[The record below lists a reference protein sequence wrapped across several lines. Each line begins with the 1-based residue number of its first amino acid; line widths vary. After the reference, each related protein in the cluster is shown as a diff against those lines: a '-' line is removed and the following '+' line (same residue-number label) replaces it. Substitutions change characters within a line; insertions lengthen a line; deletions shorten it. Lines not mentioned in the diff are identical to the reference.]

1 MGFYSWKCLSINT
14 KVLRYR
20 KKNFFNYFL
29 NYLIVLRRK
38 NVKECFII
46 HAFEKLQ
53 LIMKSTTCLFE
64 YCVNKRDFSWEKELF
79 SDPTKQKTNET
90 QTLSLKFVVFRKTA

>member
-1 MGFYSWKCLSINT
+1 
-14 KVLRYR
+14 
-20 KKNFFNYFL
+20 
-29 NYLIVLRRK
+29 
-38 NVKECFII
+38 
-46 HAFEKLQ
+46 
-53 LIMKSTTCLFE
+53 MKSTTCLFE